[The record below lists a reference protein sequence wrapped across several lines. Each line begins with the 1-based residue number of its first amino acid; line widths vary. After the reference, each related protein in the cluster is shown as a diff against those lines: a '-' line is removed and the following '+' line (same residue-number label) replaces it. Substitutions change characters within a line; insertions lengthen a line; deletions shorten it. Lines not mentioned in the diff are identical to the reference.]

1 MILQKAGLTGHM
13 RILRCE
19 IELGAFIFDFV
30 TSVEIVSTWE
40 ELTDTCTIVIPRK
53 LRYRSPSGKVVDYIV
68 SGTDAVFQRGDPVR
82 ITCGYYPAE
91 EYGEIDPY
99 NTIFT
104 GYITSVN
111 PNKPI
116 EIRCEDESFKL
127 KTLRI
132 ENYDL
137 EGKPQDLQFL
147 LEDLLDNSESEK
159 KFTFPIVAETMD
171 VGPTTFEMITY
182 AGVLDYLKRTY
193 GLKSYFRDGTLYVG
207 FARVTQNNT
216 ENVFNIPNQVI
227 DLYFGRDVVGD
238 SGLSYTNRDDVDISL
253 TAISIDDQ
261 NERITATAGATYGE
275 RRNLYYYNETQESLQ
290 KIAENM
296 VDEFRYNGYRG
307 SFSIFGIPNVNH
319 GDAVTLNNSDIRD
332 QSGTYILEKVVKRFG
347 IEGFR
352 QEIYLGPRI
361 QSDG

>member
-1 MILQKAGLTGHM
+1 M

-19 IELGAFIFDFV
+19 IQLGDFVFDFV
-30 TSVEIVSTWE
+30 TNVEIVSTWE
-40 ELTDTCTIVIPRK
+40 ELTDTCTITVPRK
-53 LRYRSPSGKVVDYIV
+53 LRYRLSTGKVVDYIV
-68 SGTDAVFQRGDPVR
+68 SGTEAVFRRGDPVKV
-82 ITCGYYPAE
+82 TCGYYPADIF
-91 EYGEIDPY
+91 GEIEPY

-116 EIRCEDESFKL
+116 EIRCEDESWKL
-127 KTLRI
+127 KSLRI
-132 ENYDL
+132 ENYNL

-147 LEDLLDNSESEK
+147 LEDLLDYANETAEEK
-159 KFTFPIVAETMD
+159 LLFPIIAEVMD
-171 VGPTTFEMITY
+171 VGPTEFEMITY
-182 AGVLDYLKRTY
+182 AEILDYLKRTY

-207 FARVTQNNT
+207 FARVTQNNVG
-216 ENVFNIPNQVI
+216 NVFNVPNKVV
-227 DLYFGRDVVGD
+227 DLYFGRDIISD
-238 SGLSYTNRDDVDISL
+238 SGLTYTNRDDVDISL
-253 TAISIDDQ
+253 TAISIDDD
-261 NERITATAGATYGE
+261 NERITATAGQAYGA

-307 SFSIFGIPNVNH
+307 SFTIFGIPDVNH
-319 GDAVTLNNSDIRD
+319 GDAVTLHNSDIRD
-332 QSGTYILEKVVKRFG
+332 QEGTYILEKVTKKFG
-347 IEGFR
+347 TGGFR